1 MAPLCRCC
9 GCTSSFF
16 HCMILYNSTPCAAA
30 STCQHIQIQNE
41 ASVDMLPCC
50 PFCMGAYDPQT
61 LRHHHPPQQ
70 VHGALFAVHCLG
82 MLGGD
87 RAATTAGAVL
97 CKTVF
102 VQPEACS
109 IVLSQLTRRNPREIV
124 APVRTPVL
132 LRPCCVS
139 LS

>member
-1 MAPLCRCC
+1 MCC
-9 GCTSSFF
+9 S
-16 HCMILYNSTPCAAA
+16 
-30 STCQHIQIQNE
+30 QHIQNE
-41 ASVDMLPCC
+41 ASVDLLSCC
-50 PFCMGAYDPQT
+50 PFCMGAYDPRT
-61 LRHHHPPQQ
+61 LRHHPTPPP

-97 CKTVF
+97 CKTAF

-124 APVRTPVL
+124 APVRTLCCCAPVAFRFREPE
-132 LRPCCVS
+132 LRCLWVCK
-139 LS
+139 